1 MEETMM
7 TGLVE
12 WLSLLRVCVE
22 TKVEHK
28 SLDFLSVSIL
38 SAFCDERRNTH
49 SFLQALGGVEGDK
62 NFCPTKEW
70 DRTQNQTVQE

>member
-22 TKVEHK
+22 TNVEHK
-28 SLDFLSVSIL
+28 SLDFLSVSI
-38 SAFCDERRNTH
+38 
-49 SFLQALGGVEGDK
+49 
-62 NFCPTKEW
+62 
-70 DRTQNQTVQE
+70 